1 MQVFKAY
8 FKIIKKNFSS
18 MAIYLFIFLALTVLL
33 STFNTNNSTSV
44 FNGTKTKVTFFNDDE
59 NSPLLDGFKSYLRE
73 NVILIN
79 IKDNKEM
86 IQDTLFFRNTEYVI
100 RIPKGFTKALLEK
113 KEMSLEK
120 ISIPLSAS
128 SVFTDALVNKYFNSA
143 KLYINSGTETDQNKI
158 VQYVKNDLNK
168 KADVEVKSFG
178 TKDSLNESIV
188 YYFNYFSYSLFA
200 ILILGVSTI
209 MMVFNKKDLRMRNT
223 SSPITIR
230 SMNFQLLLGNLLFA
244 FVTWLLLVSF
254 SFILFSN
261 TIFTLSTV
269 YLLINSFVFTLACLS
284 ISFLIGNLIKG
295 RNAQQAIA
303 NVFTLGTCFTAGV
316 FVPQALLGKSV
327 LTLASFTPT
336 YWYVKANNQI
346 GSIVNFNS
354 QNLTPIIYSMLIVFG
369 FAVAILAIS
378 LVVIKYKRTSNS

>member
-18 MAIYLFIFLALTVLL
+18 LAIYLIIFLFLTVLL
-33 STFNTNNSTSV
+33 STFNTNNNTSSFTGV
-44 FNGTKTKVTFFNDDE
+44 KTKVTFFNDDE
-59 NSPLLDGFKSYLRE
+59 NSALLDGFKIYLSE
-73 NVILIN
+73 NTNLVNLE
-79 IKDNKEM
+79 DNKEK
-86 IQDTLFFRNTEYVI
+86 IQDALFFRNTEYVI
-100 RIPKGFTKALLEK
+100 RIPKGFTKAILEK
-113 KEMSLEK
+113 SEIDLEK
-120 ISIPLSAS
+120 TSIPLSAGG
-128 SVFTDALVNKYFNSA
+128 VFTDSLINKYFNSA
-143 KLYINSGTETDQNKI
+143 RIYINSGTETDQNKI
-158 VQYVKNDLNK
+158 VQYIKNDLSLQT
-168 KADVEVKSFG
+168 AVEVKSFG

-188 YYFNYFSYSLFA
+188 YYFNYFAYSLFA

-223 SSPITIR
+223 SSPLSIK

-244 FVTWLLLVSF
+244 FITWLLLVIF
-254 SFILFSN
+254 SFILFSK

-269 YLLINSFVFTLACLS
+269 FLLINSFVFTLACLS

-295 RNAQQAIA
+295 RNAQQAIS
-303 NVFTLGTCFTAGV
+303 NVFTLGTCFIAGV

-346 GSIVNFNS
+346 GAIVNFSS
-354 QNLTPIIYSMLIVFG
+354 QNLTPIIYNMLIVFG
-369 FAVAILAIS
+369 FAVAILAVS
-378 LVVIKYKRTSNS
+378 LVVVKYKRTSN